1 MVSASTRTVAANPLA
16 SLTLSSSSSSS
27 TTNSF
32 AQQLAIA
39 IKGYINQSLNGSQ
52 VGINVSEVAGQ
63 NSGGSQF
70 LVTLTPAVSTVA
82 AKAAAITSSAARVNV
97 LSTAAAEIPTMLG
110 MGPVAGTPPV
120 TSKASP
126 ASVPATV
133 NSAEIPTMLGMG
145 PVPGATPVTSAAG
158 GSSLLGT
165 TAVSTVAVATHTS
178 SGVEAA
184 TAVSTA
190 PTTTKVPV
198 KQATGPQPV
207 SSPTETEADA
217 YWAEQPAAVQVLR
230 GMPDDDAKEKLALS
244 LANQGYS
251 IDTQIM
257 VWNWDPQMTMQ
268 VRENQGYSWV
278 PSFGQS
284 NIPIGPGL
292 SMPGDPNS
300 YSPNSPPAGSI
311 QVSTAFA
318 VGTIQNPLV
327 QVDPV
332 ST

>member
-1 MVSASTRTVAANPLA
+1 MVSASNRTEAENPLA
-16 SLTLSSSSSSS
+16 SFTLSSSSSSS
-27 TTNSF
+27 TTNTF
-32 AQQLAIA
+32 AQQLAGA
-39 IKGYINQSLNGSQ
+39 IKGCINQSLNGSQ

-70 LVTLTPAVSTVA
+70 LVTLTPAA
-82 AKAAAITSSAARVNV
+82 AKA
-97 LSTAAAEIPTMLG
+97 TAAPLQTAEEIPTMLG

-120 TSKASP
+120 VSKTSTASTSPETAP
-126 ASVPATV
+126 AG
-133 NSAEIPTMLGMG
+133 IPTMLGMG
-145 PVPGATPVTSAAG
+145 PVAGTAPVESALAG
-158 GSSLLGT
+158 
-165 TAVSTVAVATHTS
+165 
-178 SGVEAA
+178 A

-190 PTTTKVPV
+190 LAAAAAASTTAASLTSVPATKTPV
-198 KQATGPQPV
+198 TAITDPLPV
-207 SSPTETEADA
+207 STATETEADA

-327 QVDPV
+327 QVDPTA

>member
-1 MVSASTRTVAANPLA
+1 MVSVSSRTEVANPLA
-16 SLTLSSSSSSS
+16 SLTLSSASSSS

-32 AQQLAIA
+32 AQQLAGA

-70 LVTLTPAVSTVA
+70 LVTLTPA
-82 AKAAAITSSAARVNV
+82 
-97 LSTAAAEIPTMLG
+97 LSTAAAKASAAPSQTAEETPTMLG

-120 TSKASP
+120 VSKTSTASTSPQAAP
-126 ASVPATV
+126 AG
-133 NSAEIPTMLGMG
+133 IPTMLGMG
-145 PVPGATPVTSAAG
+145 PVAGSAPVESALAGATPVSTALAATSAA
-158 GSSLLGT
+158 ST
-165 TAVSTVAVATHTS
+165 TAVSATK
-178 SGVEAA
+178 
-184 TAVSTA
+184 TAVGLVTD
-190 PTTTKVPV
+190 PLPV
-198 KQATGPQPV
+198 T
-207 SSPTETEADA
+207 SPTETEADA

-327 QVDPV
+327 QVDPT
-332 ST
+332 STS